1 MSRDLIGDMLKA
13 KEKDVLYE
21 KPKGFGKPLSR
32 EVLEGDVLDRTVK
45 NAGFLPEWIKLQQE
59 IRDQLS
65 KVVSS
70 MEGDIL
76 EESISQQID
85 EINQKVKKY
94 NRICPTKMQ
103 KMLITWE
110 QAAEQLKSWS

>member
-13 KEKDVLYE
+13 QKKDVLYD

-45 NAGFLPEWIKLQQE
+45 NAGYLPEWIKLQQD
-59 IRDQLS
+59 IRDQLN
-65 KVVSS
+65 KLVSS
-70 MEGDIL
+70 IEGDTA
-76 EESISQQID
+76 EESIHQQIE
-85 EINQKVKKY
+85 EINKMVKKY

-103 KMLITWE
+103 KMLISRERATD
-110 QAAEQLKSWS
+110 QLKTWS